1 MAAQYET
8 DFAGRLPDSRV
19 LTPNQRIVFFAANL
33 FVIVNWFIIAFACT
47 LIAYDSASD
56 ELNSR
61 SKPAVS
67 ESDWIEGVLI
77 LVVISGIV
85 AGVILTLIAVTKSRL
100 RAYMLERSEG

>member
-1 MAAQYET
+1 MAAQYEA
-8 DFAGRLPDSRV
+8 DIASRLLDSQV

-33 FVIVNWFIIAFACT
+33 FVVVNWFIIASACT
-47 LIAYDSASD
+47 VIAYDSASD

-61 SKPAVS
+61 SKPAAS
-67 ESDWIEGVLI
+67 QSDWIEGVLM

-85 AGVILTLIAVTKSRL
+85 AGIILTLIAVTKSRL